1 MEAQIAK
8 FRKCIPSEDQRV
20 SSKWVRYRVSK
31 EEAWKSHLHTV
42 TVWRERVTVCH
53 CHVTSNYFQTQP
65 FRFFIVFRLPLWHA
79 MFEAVETISDFPC
92 FKWAYENT
100 FPALVS
106 LRWSSIL
113 LGWQRT
119 WRHWAMQMERSCDG
133 DGLGPARDVE
143 RVESNTGGIMK
154 RVRFVQFY
162 AILQFGT
169 MGSIFMNLVLD
180 LDFLSM
186 EVITCEP
193 PLFGHVQKLDS
204 NSPGCPSMLI
214 LFICRLS
221 ERKTC
226 CTD

>member
-1 MEAQIAK
+1 
-8 FRKCIPSEDQRV
+8 
-20 SSKWVRYRVSK
+20 
-31 EEAWKSHLHTV
+31 
-42 TVWRERVTVCH
+42 
-53 CHVTSNYFQTQP
+53 
-65 FRFFIVFRLPLWHA
+65 
-79 MFEAVETISDFPC
+79 
-92 FKWAYENT
+92 
-100 FPALVS
+100 
-106 LRWSSIL
+106 
-113 LGWQRT
+113 
-119 WRHWAMQMERSCDG
+119 
-133 DGLGPARDVE
+133 
-143 RVESNTGGIMK
+143 MK

-193 PLFGHVQKLDS
+193 PLELVLGTFKKLDS

-226 CTD
+226 CTDWRNCHKSEVSKHLPPCSGRAGPCLVKR